1 MLYDQIII
9 APGEDVSVVCIE
21 AKAEYVA
28 GMLAVHHAGL
38 LLTHLRQ
45 YLIHVPEQHTL
56 VVATC
61 EGNQQSVIAG
71 NRLSILPRLTRGQV
85 LATVTELQR
94 IDAAIVTG
102 DVTLVEILDD
112 NQTLPQDGCLLIVDA
127 IIPSYQQM
135 IQIETGARAMQS
147 SSSFTHIAHGGNL
160 L

>member
-45 YLIHVPEQHTL
+45 YFIHVPEQHTL

-61 EGNQQSVIAG
+61 EGNQQSLIAG

-85 LATVTELQR
+85 FATVTELQR

-102 DVTLVEILDD
+102 YVTLVEILDD
-112 NQTLPQDGCLLIVDA
+112 HQTLP
-127 IIPSYQQM
+127 
-135 IQIETGARAMQS
+135 
-147 SSSFTHIAHGGNL
+147 
-160 L
+160 